1 MYMPING
8 FCLSELY
15 YRLNFEMGGFC
26 LSAQEK
32 YDVLQTYIKWKKQ
45 TANMNQRQASMK
57 AFSEAVLLL
66 RDGGKIALRKAF
78 TAEQIL
84 TFIRNWK
91 ARGSLPP
98 EEVRA
103 KAEKDLMSKEA
114 KLSST
119 SEGQGG
125 GLIAADQLITLA
137 EGLSEALIPSNDEL
151 HIGGDG
157 LPHGYLDGL
166 PRNENVQL
174 TPVPG
179 DVTVTETS
187 PGNSNGSEQNVATET
202 SNVASGGSAT
212 TSKKRTYSECMQAF
226 FDVCVAGQMYYSAK
240 YNRLVGA
247 RVNTQT
253 QTDGGSGSIE
263 PDGPVGETEENA
275 LDALDYNAYFAD
287 Y

>member
-1 MYMPING
+1 
-8 FCLSELY
+8 
-15 YRLNFEMGGFC
+15 
-26 LSAQEK
+26 
-32 YDVLQTYIKWKKQ
+32 WKKQ

-179 DVTVTETS
+179 DVT
-187 PGNSNGSEQNVATET
+187 
-202 SNVASGGSAT
+202 
-212 TSKKRTYSECMQAF
+212 
-226 FDVCVAGQMYYSAK
+226 
-240 YNRLVGA
+240 
-247 RVNTQT
+247 
-253 QTDGGSGSIE
+253 
-263 PDGPVGETEENA
+263 
-275 LDALDYNAYFAD
+275 
-287 Y
+287 